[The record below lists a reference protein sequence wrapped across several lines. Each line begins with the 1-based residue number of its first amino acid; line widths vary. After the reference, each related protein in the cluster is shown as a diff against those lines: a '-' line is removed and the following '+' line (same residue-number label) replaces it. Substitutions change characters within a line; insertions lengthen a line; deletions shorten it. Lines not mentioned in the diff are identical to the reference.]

1 MFDHEPTQWRDSD
14 RDGYGD
20 EINGNQGDACPESSG
35 TSILDR
41 LGCRDT
47 DGDGWSD
54 PTDSWLAHPFGT
66 ADSFPNEALQWRDS
80 DGDGFGDVALG
91 SMRDDCPSQS
101 GDSVRDLQGCPDA
114 NGDGWSD
121 DYGGLKAAIAI
132 LGEDPAASWL
142 TYLVIGFGFIIG
154 AKAIKIE

>member
-1 MFDHEPTQWRDSD
+1 
-14 RDGYGD
+14 
-20 EINGNQGDACPESSG
+20 
-35 TSILDR
+35 
-41 LGCRDT
+41 
-47 DGDGWSD
+47 
-54 PTDSWLAHPFGT
+54 
-66 ADSFPNEALQWRDS
+66 
-80 DGDGFGDVALG
+80 
-91 SMRDDCPSQS
+91 MRDDCPSQS

-154 AKAIKIE
+154 AVLALLVKMSREDDTLTEEEMFESKQPADFETLTQENISMDGMIPLEQLPPLPIPQQELQGGGINE